1 LRKIGDYAKIKL
13 MKAKN
18 FFGRKLILVLLVVQI
33 FACGA
38 LFAMAK
44 NQSITGYV
52 KVYGNEPH
60 TYLGLKTEDGTVFT
74 LKADKEVLSEIQN
87 QQGVLLQLNGKVT
100 ENKTPLFMGKY
111 QFEVAEWSVVSNAKE
126 DSN

>member
-1 LRKIGDYAKIKL
+1 

-18 FFGRKLILVLLVVQI
+18 FFGSKIILVLLVVQI
-33 FACGA
+33 FASGV

-44 NQSITGYV
+44 NQSIIGYV
-52 KVYGNEPH
+52 NVYGNEPH

-111 QFEVAEWSVVSNAKE
+111 QFEVDEWSIVS
-126 DSN
+126 DSQEFSN